1 MTEIKWIKIDSNIFD
16 NRKIRQIECIPDGD
30 SIIVIWVKLLCLAG
44 SINDSGMIY
53 FTKEI
58 PYTDQMLATQFNRP
72 LSTVQLALKTFKSF
86 GMVEVIDDMIRISN
100 WGKYQNIEGMERVRE
115 QTRKRVAKHREKAK
129 MLEDSD
135 CNVTVTLSNA
145 TDKEEDKN
153 KNIPP
158 ISPKGDK
165 PKKKPETD
173 SFSKSFDDFWKAYP
187 KRVSKT
193 NALKAWKKLKPNDD
207 LVREIL
213 SALEKQ
219 KQSSQWQKDNGQ
231 FIPYPT
237 TWLNGKRWEDDL
249 NTGEEESHEH
259 NSRLYEGL
267 I

>member
-1 MTEIKWIKIDSNIFD
+1 MEQLNELSDEQAGKLIKAIFMYAEKKIIPEFD
-16 NRKIRQIECIPDGD
+16 D
-30 SIIVIWVKLLCLAG
+30 
-44 SINDSGMIY
+44 
-53 FTKEI
+53 
-58 PYTDQMLATQFNRP
+58 
-72 LSTVQLALKTFKSF
+72 
-86 GMVEVIDDMIRISN
+86 GMVKMAFSFIKSRIDLDLEKWN
-100 WGKYQNIEGMERVRE
+100 K
-115 QTRKRVAKHREKAK
+115 TREKRSEAGRK
-129 MLEDSD
+129 GGKQTQANQAV
-135 CNVTVTLSNA
+135 NVNDNVI
-145 TDKEEDKN
+145 
-153 KNIPP
+153 NIPP

-187 KRVSKT
+187 KKVSKS

-267 I
+267 L

>member
-1 MTEIKWIKIDSNIFD
+1 MEQFNELSDEQAGKLIKAIFMYAEKKIIPEFDDGMVKMAFSFIKSRIDLDLEKWNKTREKRSEAG
-16 NRKIRQIECIPDGD
+16 RKGGKQTQ
-30 SIIVIWVKLLCLAG
+30 ANQA
-44 SINDSGMIY
+44 NDSLV
-53 FTKEI
+53 K
-58 PYTDQMLATQFNRP
+58 QTQANQA
-72 LSTVQLALKTFKSF
+72 VN
-86 GMVEVIDDMIRISN
+86 VNDNVNVNVNDNVI
-100 WGKYQNIEGMERVRE
+100 
-115 QTRKRVAKHREKAK
+115 
-129 MLEDSD
+129 
-135 CNVTVTLSNA
+135 
-145 TDKEEDKN
+145 
-153 KNIPP
+153 NIPP

-165 PKKKPETD
+165 PKK
-173 SFSKSFDDFWKAYP
+173 S
-187 KRVSKT
+187 

-267 I
+267 L

>member
-1 MTEIKWIKIDSNIFD
+1 MVKQTQANQANASLVKQTQANQAV
-16 NRKIRQIECIPDGD
+16 NVNVNVNVN
-30 SIIVIWVKLLCLAG
+30 VI
-44 SINDSGMIY
+44 
-53 FTKEI
+53 
-58 PYTDQMLATQFNRP
+58 
-72 LSTVQLALKTFKSF
+72 
-86 GMVEVIDDMIRISN
+86 
-100 WGKYQNIEGMERVRE
+100 
-115 QTRKRVAKHREKAK
+115 
-129 MLEDSD
+129 
-135 CNVTVTLSNA
+135 
-145 TDKEEDKN
+145 
-153 KNIPP
+153 NIPP

-187 KRVSKT
+187 KKVSKS

-267 I
+267 L

>member
-1 MTEIKWIKIDSNIFD
+1 ME
-16 NRKIRQIECIPDGD
+16 
-30 SIIVIWVKLLCLAG
+30 
-44 SINDSGMIY
+44 
-53 FTKEI
+53 
-58 PYTDQMLATQFNRP
+58 QFNE
-72 LSTVQLALKTFKSF
+72 LSDEQAGKLIKAIFMYAEKKIIPEFDD
-86 GMVEVIDDMIRISN
+86 GMVKMAFSFIKSRIDLDLEKWN
-100 WGKYQNIEGMERVRE
+100 K
-115 QTRKRVAKHREKAK
+115 TREKRSEAGRK
-129 MLEDSD
+129 GGKQTQANQAV
-135 CNVTVTLSNA
+135 NVNDNVI
-145 TDKEEDKN
+145 
-153 KNIPP
+153 NIPP

-187 KRVSKT
+187 KKVSKS

-267 I
+267 L

>member
-1 MTEIKWIKIDSNIFD
+1 MAE
-16 NRKIRQIECIPDGD
+16 
-30 SIIVIWVKLLCLAG
+30 
-44 SINDSGMIY
+44 NDSFVFYLEWIDYLEMLPPD
-53 FTKEI
+53 KAMEI
-58 PYTDQMLATQFNRP
+58 LKAIVGLIRDEK
-72 LSTVQLALKTFKSF
+72 TVQFTDPGQNMAYSFIANQVKRDKRKYKEVVSKRAEAGRKGGLAKQANARSAKQSLANLA
-86 GMVEVIDDMIRISN
+86 VNVNDNVI
-100 WGKYQNIEGMERVRE
+100 
-115 QTRKRVAKHREKAK
+115 
-129 MLEDSD
+129 
-135 CNVTVTLSNA
+135 
-145 TDKEEDKN
+145 
-153 KNIPP
+153 NIPP

-187 KRVSKT
+187 KKVSKS

-267 I
+267 L

>member
-1 MTEIKWIKIDSNIFD
+1 MEEKRSFILYSSYMEQFNELSDEQAGKLIKAIFMYAEKKIIPEFDDGMVKMAFSFIKSRIDLDLEKWNKTREKCSEAG
-16 NRKIRQIECIPDGD
+16 RKGGKQTQ
-30 SIIVIWVKLLCLAG
+30 ANQA
-44 SINDSGMIY
+44 NDSLV
-53 FTKEI
+53 K
-58 PYTDQMLATQFNRP
+58 QTQANQA
-72 LSTVQLALKTFKSF
+72 VN
-86 GMVEVIDDMIRISN
+86 VNDNVNVNVNDNVI
-100 WGKYQNIEGMERVRE
+100 
-115 QTRKRVAKHREKAK
+115 
-129 MLEDSD
+129 
-135 CNVTVTLSNA
+135 
-145 TDKEEDKN
+145 
-153 KNIPP
+153 NIPP

-187 KRVSKT
+187 KKVSKS

-267 I
+267 L